1 MYLLM
6 NQMLKY
12 FKFKLKI
19 GTESNALD
27 VFKLLPCFRTQLLNN
42 LMKEK
47 KCYLRIYIRK
57 KKVHKRFSF

>member
-27 VFKLLPCFRTQLLNN
+27 VFKLLPCFPTQLLNN

-47 KCYLRIYIRK
+47 KMLFKNLHK
-57 KKVHKRFSF
+57 KKKSS